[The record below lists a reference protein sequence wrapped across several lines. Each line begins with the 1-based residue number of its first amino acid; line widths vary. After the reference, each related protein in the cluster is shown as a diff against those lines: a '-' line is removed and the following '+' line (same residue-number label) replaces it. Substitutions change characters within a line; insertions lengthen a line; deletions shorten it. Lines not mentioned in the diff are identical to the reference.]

1 MCAIGLHH
9 TGLQTL
15 KLLRDSDRDIGGLL
29 DKGS

>member
-1 MCAIGLHH
+1 MCAIGLYPI
-9 TGLQTL
+9 GLQNL